1 MDEFIEKYIEVA
13 GEWNDEAG
21 TKAYALEIL
30 LATLQKTGAA
40 GIGDISLFQKA
51 IPDFS
56 MKNPFLKE
64 ETALTYVGMADFG
77 QKRQIGVPMV
87 ITETKDGE
95 FTTLSIGSVAS

>member
-1 MDEFIEKYIEVA
+1 MEAFADEYAKVA

-30 LATLQKTGAA
+30 LATLKKTGAA
-40 GIGDISLFQKA
+40 GIGDIEPFKAA

-64 ETALTYVGMADFG
+64 EATLTYVGMADFG
-77 QKRQIGVPMV
+77 QKRQIVELMV
-87 ITETKDGE
+87 
-95 FTTLSIGSVAS
+95 ARRARPP